1 MKGLKIDLTACT
13 GFFNEDELRKEIVS
27 AYEAVDLLESGKG
40 RGNEYLGWL
49 ALPAAIDYDEI
60 RRIKVSAERIKNQA
74 EYLINI
80 GIGGSYLGTKALDD
94 ALFLSDDGV
103 KLLYSGNGLS
113 GTDMRRLLN
122 FIENKEVALNIVSKS
137 GTTTEPAI
145 AFRILK
151 DKMHE
156 KYGKNASERIYAVTD
171 KNKGAVKNICVE
183 EGYEHFVIPDDI
195 GGRYSVLTPVGL
207 LPLAAAG
214 ADIDSMLLGALSA
227 YNDRLKSESI
237 CLKYAAVRNLLY
249 KKGYTTEIMA
259 VYESSLRF
267 FAEWWKQLYGESE
280 GKENKGIFPASVVFS
295 ADLHSMGQYIQEG
308 IRNIFETVIA
318 VDNAPLDII
327 IPDTDNDEDGLGYLA
342 GKGMNFVNHTAMR
355 ATVNA
360 HTSGGVPN
368 IILHLEQQNEF
379 NIGELIY
386 FFEYACAVSG
396 YMLGVNPFNQPGVE
410 AYKNEMF
417 RMLGKPGY

>member
-13 GFFNEDELRKEIVS
+13 GFFNEDELKKEMIS
-27 AYEAVDLLESGKG
+27 AYEAMDLLESGKG
-40 RGNEYLGWL
+40 RGNDYLGWL
-49 ALPAAIDYDEI
+49 ALPEAINKDEI
-60 RRIKVSAERIKNQA
+60 RRIKVSAERIQNQA

-80 GIGGSYLGTKALDD
+80 GIGGSYLGTKAVDD
-94 ALFLSDDGV
+94 ALFLSDAGV

-113 GTDMRRLLN
+113 GTDMKRLLN

-156 KYGKNASERIYAVTD
+156 KYGKKASERIYAVTD
-171 KNKGAVKNICVE
+171 RNRGAVKSICVE

-214 ADIDSMLLGALSA
+214 ADIDSILLGALSA
-227 YNDRLKSESI
+227 YNDRLKPESI
-237 CLKYAAVRNLLY
+237 FLKYAAVRNLLY

-280 GKENKGIFPASVVFS
+280 GKENIGIFPASVVFS

-318 VDNAPLDII
+318 VDNAPLDVI
-327 IPDTDNDEDGLGYLA
+327 IPDTDNEEDGLGYLA

-360 HTSGGVPN
+360 HTLGGVPN
-368 IILHLEQQNEF
+368 IILHLDKQDEF
-379 NIGELIY
+379 SIGQMIY